1 MTSANHIETR
11 SLAYLAKQ
19 RGSAQGLPMLQALV
33 GEMFDSAGEHD
44 GCSFMRHVGR
54 RLAAELGAPD
64 VSTLEELEL
73 AINSRWIG
81 MDWGWITL
89 TTDGKSLTLIH
100 GAYPGAGA
108 GSAQWQSAMAAL
120 LEGLYEAWLV
130 VLGEGA
136 TLKVSCTEQVDM
148 ALVFRCHGA

>member
-1 MTSANHIETR
+1 MTSANPIEAR

-54 RLAAELGAPD
+54 RLASELGTPSA
-64 VSTLEELEL
+64 STLEELEQD
-73 AINSRWIG
+73 INSRWMG

-89 TTDGKSLTLIH
+89 ATDGKSLTLTH
-100 GAYPGAGA
+100 GSYPGAG
-108 GSAQWQSAMAAL
+108 GSSSQWQSAMAAL

-136 TLKVSCTEQVDM
+136 SLRVSCTEQIDM